1 VPPTGVGASIRQEH
15 DMNSISLGPTSG
27 RFARIAPG
35 RTRRRAIGRSA
46 RRALNAVRATMQKWQ
61 QRSRERAELRRLDD
75 RMLRDIGVTR
85 GDVWHEINKPFWR
98 P

>member
-1 VPPTGVGASIRQEH
+1 VPPTGVGAAIRQEH
-15 DMNSISLGPTSG
+15 DMNSIPLGPASG

-35 RTRRRAIGRSA
+35 RARRRAIGRSL
-46 RRALNAVRATMQKWQ
+46 RRALNVVVATMQKWQ

-75 RMLRDIGVTR
+75 RMLRDIGITR
-85 GDVWHEINKPFWR
+85 GDVWQEINKPFWR

>member
-1 VPPTGVGASIRQEH
+1 MKAIP
-15 DMNSISLGPTSG
+15 LGPTSG

-35 RTRRRAIGRSA
+35 RARRRAIGRSLG
-46 RRALNAVRATMQKWQ
+46 RALNFVRATMQGWQ
-61 QRSRERAELRRLDD
+61 QRSRERAELARLDD

-85 GDVWHEINKPFWR
+85 GDVWQEINKPFWR

>member
-1 VPPTGVGASIRQEH
+1 MKA
-15 DMNSISLGPTSG
+15 ISLGPASG
-27 RFARIAPG
+27 RFARSASG
-35 RTRRRAIGRSA
+35 RARRRAGRSL
-46 RRALNAVRATMQKWQ
+46 RRALNVVRATMQKWQ

>member
-1 VPPTGVGASIRQEH
+1 
-15 DMNSISLGPTSG
+15 MNSISLGPASG

-35 RTRRRAIGRSA
+35 RTRRRTIGRSL
-46 RRALNAVRATMQKWQ
+46 RRALNVGLATVQKWQ
-61 QRSRERAELRRLDD
+61 QRSRDRAELRRLDY

-85 GDVWHEINKPFWR
+85 GDVWREINKPFWR

>member
-1 VPPTGVGASIRQEH
+1 MKA
-15 DMNSISLGPTSG
+15 ISLGPTSG

-35 RTRRRAIGRSA
+35 RARRRAIGRSL
-46 RRALNAVRATMQKWQ
+46 RRALNVIRATMQRWQ
-61 QRSRERAELRRLDD
+61 QRSRERAALARLDD

-85 GDVWHEINKPFWR
+85 GDVWRELNKPFWR

>member
-1 VPPTGVGASIRQEH
+1 
-15 DMNSISLGPTSG
+15 MNSIPLGPASG
-27 RFARIAPG
+27 RFARIAPR
-35 RTRRRAIGRSA
+35 RTRRRAIARSV
-46 RRALNAVRATMQKWQ
+46 RRALNVVHATMQQWR

-85 GDVWHEINKPFWR
+85 GDVWRELNKPFWR